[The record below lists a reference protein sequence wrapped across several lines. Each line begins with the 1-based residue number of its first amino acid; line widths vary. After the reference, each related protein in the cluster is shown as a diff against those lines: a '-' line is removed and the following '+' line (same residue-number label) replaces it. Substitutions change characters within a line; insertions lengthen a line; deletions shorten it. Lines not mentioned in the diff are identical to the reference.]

1 MAIHFI
7 NLTRETFLKDY
18 KRVYRFTTL
27 DRFIEVLK
35 TQKFAFVNPT
45 KWADPFEKF
54 FLERDFIVD
63 NATYKLPIKDK
74 VFAVCVSGTI
84 SSEAYWKVYAQ
95 KEDGIRLTFDT
106 EKLLENFLDKI
117 SDADVYIGKVSYQ
130 ITREFHKI
138 SFDKKGLIDEIKN
151 SKIGDKQIKLL
162 LKKRKSFLYEDEV
175 RIMVIPHKKDK
186 KETSVFHSQ
195 TDITKYTDDY
205 TLAPRLGRNHV
216 KVLREYFQ
224 RDFGFKVSHSRLYSD
239 LNREPINLT
248 ETNVK
253 TGKTKKGSH

>member
-1 MAIHFI
+1 MAIHFV

-35 TQKFAFVNPT
+35 TKKFAFVNPS

-54 FLERDFIVD
+54 FLERDFLI
-63 NATYKLPIKDK
+63 NKEKFKLPIKDK
-74 VFAVCVSGTI
+74 IFAVCVSGTI
-84 SSEAYWKVYAQ
+84 SSEAYWKVYAP
-95 KEDGIRLTFDT
+95 KEDGIRLTFET
-106 EKLLENFLDKI
+106 EKLLTNFLDKI
-117 SDADVYIGKVSYQ
+117 SDVDVYIGKVSYQ
-130 ITREFHKI
+130 ITKEFRKI

-151 SKIGDKQIKLL
+151 SKIGEQQIKLL

-175 RIMVIPHKKDK
+175 RIIIIPHKKNNR
-186 KETSVFHSQ
+186 ETIVFRSD
-195 TDITKYTDDY
+195 TDITSYTNDY
-205 TLAPRLGRNHV
+205 TLDPRLGRNHV

-224 RDFGFKVSHSRLYSD
+224 REFKFKVSHSQLYSD

-248 ETNVK
+248 GSVK
-253 TGKTKKGSH
+253 

>member
-1 MAIHFI
+1 MAIHFV
-7 NLTRETFLKDY
+7 NLSREAFLKEY

-35 TQKFAFVNPT
+35 TKKFAFVNPI

-54 FLERDFIVD
+54 FLERDFLI
-63 NATYKLPIKDK
+63 NNLKFKLPIKDK

-84 SSEAYWKVYAQ
+84 SSEAYWKVYAP

-106 EKLLENFLDKI
+106 EKLLTNFLDKI

-138 SFDKKGLIDEIKN
+138 SFDKKGLIDEIRT
-151 SKIGDKQIKLL
+151 SKIGDQQIKLL
-162 LKKRKSFLYEDEV
+162 LKKRKSFLYENEV
-175 RIMVIPHKKDK
+175 RIMIIPHKKN
-186 KETSVFHSQ
+186 KETTVFHSD
-195 TDITKYTDDY
+195 TDITTYTNDY
-205 TLAPRLGRNHV
+205 TLDPRLGRNHV

-224 RDFGFKVSHSRLYSD
+224 EKFDFKVSHSRLYSE
-239 LNREPINLT
+239 LNRDPINLT
-248 ETNVK
+248 DSGNK
-253 TGKTKKGSH
+253 TTKQKKGSH